1 MTRSNPR
8 ARLGATAVALFA
20 ALTTATPLARAGDQE
35 CAAVMAWG
43 QLQMFE
49 RGPNG
54 KLMYRAF
61 DADKK
66 AWGEWVPLTGREI
79 ASAPSA
85 LLTDG
90 GTRLAVFFRGT
101 DGKLQHVFRDKE
113 TGWSGVIGLGDR
125 ELRSG
130 PTAVIAD
137 EVLTV
142 FARGVAGKRMKI
154 FYDKDAGSWTDWSDA
169 E

>member
-1 MTRSNPR
+1 MTLPNSPTRFV
-8 ARLGATAVALFA
+8 ATAVALVV
-20 ALTTATPLARAGDQE
+20 ALTVAAPRGRAGDQE

-49 RGPNG
+49 RGPDG
-54 KLMYRAF
+54 KLRHRAF

-66 AWGEWVPLTGREI
+66 AWGEWVPIADREI

-113 TGWSGVIGLGDR
+113 TAWSGVIPVGDR
-125 ELRSG
+125 ELSSG

-142 FARGVAGKRMKI
+142 FARGVAGKLMKI
-154 FYDKDAGSWTDWSDA
+154 FYDKDNGGWTNWSDV

>member
-1 MTRSNPR
+1 MTRSIPR
-8 ARLGATAVALFA
+8 SRSVATVVALVA
-20 ALTTATPLARAGDQE
+20 TLAVTAPRARAGDQE
-35 CAAVMAWG
+35 CSAVMAWG

-54 KLMYRAF
+54 KLMHRAF

-66 AWGEWVPLTGREI
+66 AWGEWVPLGDREI
-79 ASAPSA
+79 ASTPAA
-85 LLTDG
+85 LMTDG

-113 TGWSGVIGLGDR
+113 TAWSGVIGLGDR

-142 FARGVAGKRMKI
+142 FARGVAGKLMKI
-154 FYDKDAGSWTDWSDA
+154 FYDKDAGSWTNWSDA